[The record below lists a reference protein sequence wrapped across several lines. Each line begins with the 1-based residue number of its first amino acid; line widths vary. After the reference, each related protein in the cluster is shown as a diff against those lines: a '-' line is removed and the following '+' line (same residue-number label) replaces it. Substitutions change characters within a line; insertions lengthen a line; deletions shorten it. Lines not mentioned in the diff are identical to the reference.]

1 MSLWSQPIYNTDA
14 SFTPLFRLLDDF
26 DRYSNIRTG
35 SHHRNA
41 DQKFNAKFDVVETA
55 DAFELHAELSGI
67 EKKDV
72 QIEFTDHQTISVRG
86 RIERNYRAGTPPT
99 TASGAIEDTEKA
111 PAAIDH
117 HATVEDEVDDASTAQ
132 PTPATSAADTTA
144 AVVPTDKTEASKKQ
158 DSKHHFWVSERSVG
172 SFHRT
177 FTFPSNIDQEG
188 VKAAL
193 NNGVLTIVVPKAKK
207 LQTRSIAIA

>member
-26 DRYSNIRTG
+26 DRYSNVHTG

-41 DQKFNAKFDVVETA
+41 VQKFNPKFDVVETP
-55 DAFELHAELSGI
+55 DTFELHAELSGV
-67 EKKDV
+67 EKKDI
-72 QIEFTDHQTISVRG
+72 QIEFTDRQTISVRG

-99 TASGAIEDTEKA
+99 TASGALEGSEV
-111 PAAIDH
+111 PMAAIDH
-117 HATVEDEVDDASTAQ
+117 HATVEDEVVDASTAQ
-132 PTPATSAADTTA
+132 PTPATSAANTA
-144 AVVPTDKTEASKKQ
+144 TEVAPTDEKDAAKKH
-158 DSKHHFWVSERSVG
+158 DSKHHYWVSERSVG

-177 FTFPSNIDQEG
+177 FTFPSNVDQDG

-193 NNGVLTIVVPKAKK
+193 NNGVLTVVVPKAKK
-207 LQTRSIAIA
+207 PLTRSIAIA